1 MITEEQ
7 FLAWL
12 GSDATLQDLV
22 DLVVELVNEDYPLNI
37 LQSDIEGYEV

>member
-1 MITEEQ
+1 MITEEH

-12 GSDATLQDLV
+12 GGDATMQDLI
-22 DLVVELVNEDYPLNI
+22 DLVVEVVNEDYPLNV